1 MENNLGPEVMASA
14 GMRQNQPILLSRIN
28 PLLMVAA
35 NVENHRFD
43 DHTDSPIQRF
53 LPILRGL
60 HRRGLNSLGVA
71 QAKV

>member
-1 MENNLGPEVMASA
+1 MASA
-14 GMRQNQPILLSRIN
+14 GMRQNQPRLLSRIN

-60 HRRGLNSLGVA
+60 HRRGLNSLDVT
-71 QAKV
+71 QAKA